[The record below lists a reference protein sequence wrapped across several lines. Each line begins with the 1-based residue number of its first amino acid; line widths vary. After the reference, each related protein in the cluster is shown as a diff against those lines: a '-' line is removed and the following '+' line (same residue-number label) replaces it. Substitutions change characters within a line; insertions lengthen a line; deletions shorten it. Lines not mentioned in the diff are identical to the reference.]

1 MKIFT
6 IDPSSATGDV
16 SIEEGAKLDTFTI
29 KNTPDKKFYGLY
41 LGYFRNDLDKQP
53 EDRTKKYFLIHN
65 HINLTDKILY
75 LNPCFKGEEK
85 VFKQGNAIAS
95 DSSTD
100 KCIMYLYND
109 NTRVRAKFDNAKELF
124 INNKLISGCIKSEK
138 TMLSKDGKVIQDE
151 CNPAVLIADKDIY
164 YKITFFDVTTKTNRI
179 LTVCFN
185 GESIDII
192 SNEEKIKRKRKPEPP
207 KKEINPVM
215 ADFFLDTVYDT
226 RHNKKK
232 AKSRYDRDD
241 SDKWK

>member
-95 DSSTD
+95 DSTTD

-124 INNKLISGCIKSEK
+124 INNKLISGCFKSEK
-138 TMLSKDGKVIQDE
+138 TMLSKDGKVIQ
-151 CNPAVLIADKDIY
+151 
-164 YKITFFDVTTKTNRI
+164 TTKTNRI

>member
-95 DSSTD
+95 DSTTD

-151 CNPAVLIADKDIY
+151 FFVTNDYRNDTNDSRKFGSISKD
-164 YKITFFDVTTKTNRI
+164 
-179 LTVCFN
+179 
-185 GESIDII
+185 
-192 SNEEKIKRKRKPEPP
+192 
-207 KKEINPVM
+207 EIVGRVIFQVQIR
-215 ADFFLDTVYDT
+215 DF
-226 RHNKKK
+226 
-232 AKSRYDRDD
+232 
-241 SDKWK
+241 